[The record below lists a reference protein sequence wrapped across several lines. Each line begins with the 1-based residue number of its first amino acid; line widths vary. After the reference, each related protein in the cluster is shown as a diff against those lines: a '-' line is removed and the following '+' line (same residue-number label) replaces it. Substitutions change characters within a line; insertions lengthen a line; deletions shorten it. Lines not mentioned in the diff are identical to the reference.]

1 MDNLDQ
7 AYESDEGEGEFY
19 GFGEG
24 RLGGLGEVGEV
35 EIINREGNCGVE
47 NREEENPED
56 EYQEDEVLEGD
67 ESEEG
72 NSDEAEAQ
80 GVRENQHDIALA
92 QALPPVPSF
101 EPYKHPRP
109 SHKRILNFPQ
119 EFHGRSPSDFFM
131 LFFGEGQ
138 FTNFAQNTNAY
149 ATVKEAGRDGSRK
162 WYATQAGEMMIF
174 VGLIIYM
181 GLYHS
186 SAVPDYWRKDGHAP
200 LHR

>member
-7 AYESDEGEGEFY
+7 VYESDEGEGEFY
-19 GFGEG
+19 GFGGG
-24 RLGGLGEVGEV
+24 RPGGLGEVGEV
-35 EIINREGNCGVE
+35 EIINNGGLCGEE
-47 NREEENPED
+47 NRGEENCED
-56 EYQEDEVLEGD
+56 EYLEDEVPEGD

-80 GVRENQHDIALA
+80 EVRGNQHDIALA

-109 SHKRILNFPQ
+109 RHKRILNLPP
-119 EFHGRSPSDFFM
+119 EFCGQSPSDFFM
-131 LFFGEGQ
+131 LFFDEEQ
-138 FTNFAQNTNAY
+138 FTNLAENTNAY
-149 ATVKEAGRDGSRK
+149 AAVKEAGRDGSRK

-186 SAVPDYWRKDGHAP
+186 STVPDYWRKDGLAP